1 MAEFPVIPGY
11 RIKKRLGQG
20 GMANVYLGVQE
31 NLSRM
36 VAIKVLIPG
45 MFENRRTSKRFRK
58 EARTLS
64 RLTHPN
70 IVTIHDVGLVNNSYY
85 IVMEYL
91 QESLKEKVKKRRKI
105 PSEEAFHLL
114 LQIADAIFYAH
125 GKGIIHRD
133 IKPDNILFRK
143 DGTPVV
149 LDFGIAKAMDSK
161 TKLTKTGISIGTPQY
176 MSPEQCN
183 AQKLDGRSDIYSLGV
198 VMYEMLTGKVPYM
211 AKDTLGVV
219 MKHLRDPVPELPG
232 DLNKY
237 QLIIDKMMAKDKKNR
252 VRSREELNAI
262 VKKLLN
268 LEITKTNEKKKSV
281 KKIRKKIVDS
291 RTQVT
296 VLPQKQTKSR
306 TNKKIE
312 KKKVI
317 KKPGKV
323 GVKSR
328 KKKKPGAKF
337 FIWIF
342 LFLLASIFVYLAVR
356 GQPLS
361 DFFDALVKF
370 FKGIGDFLF

>member
-1 MAEFPVIPGY
+1 MPEFPVIPGY
-11 RIKKRLGQG
+11 RIKKILGRG

-36 VAIKVLIPG
+36 VAIKVMIPG
-45 MFENRRTSKRFRK
+45 MFETRRTSKRFRK

-64 RLTHPN
+64 RLIHPN
-70 IVTIHDVGLVNNSYY
+70 IVTIHDVGLVDNSYY

-91 QESLKEKVKKRRKI
+91 QESLKEKVKKQRKI
-105 PSEEAFHLL
+105 PSEEAFHFLS
-114 LQIADAIFYAH
+114 QIADALFYAH

-133 IKPDNILFRK
+133 VKPDNILFRK

-219 MKHLRDPVPELPG
+219 MKHIRDPVPELPG

-237 QLIIDKMMAKDKKNR
+237 QLIIDKMMAKDKKKR

-268 LEITKTNEKKKSV
+268 LETAKTNKKKSV
-281 KKIRKKIVDS
+281 KKVRKKIVDS
-291 RTQVT
+291 KTQVT
-296 VLPQKQTKSR
+296 VLPQRQTKSS
-306 TNKKIE
+306 TSKKIE

-328 KKKKPGAKF
+328 EKKKSRVKIY
-337 FIWIF
+337 IWI
-342 LFLLASIFVYLAVR
+342 LLLLLASIFVYQAVR

-370 FKGIGDFLF
+370 FKGIVDFLF